1 MKIRDEIARKH
12 WEQAAIEEASRYYLE
27 NGYQVQTQASVGE
40 HEADLVAKRGEE
52 IIVSEFKS
60 GPWPPAKEKAA
71 LSLRKYVIH
80 RMKGKFLLVWTPPP
94 LERAIEVEGLED
106 ELRDCMMEAAPAD
119 LDSLS
124 THTRIEAVSDLFI
137 SSIHL
142 RRDGSEIH
150 GNALVEVDLQYGSN
164 GDVDRDDG
172 DTSTDSLPFD
182 FVVEVDEQLKI
193 TRVQK
198 LEIDTSG
205 FYDE

>member
-1 MKIRDEIARKH
+1 
-12 WEQAAIEEASRYYLE
+12 
-27 NGYQVQTQASVGE
+27 
-40 HEADLVAKRGEE
+40 
-52 IIVSEFKS
+52 
-60 GPWPPAKEKAA
+60 
-71 LSLRKYVIH
+71 
-80 RMKGKFLLVWTPPP
+80 MKGKFLLVWTPPP
-94 LERAIEVEGLED
+94 VERAIEVDGLEG
-106 ELRDCMMEAAPAD
+106 ELREYMMEAVPPD

-150 GNALVEVDLQYGSN
+150 GNALVEVDLQYGSD

-198 LEIDTSG
+198 LEFDTSG

>member
-71 LSLRKYVIH
+71 LDLRKYVIH
-80 RMKGKFLLVWTPPP
+80 KMKGKFLLVWTPPP
-94 LERAIEVEGLED
+94 VETSIEVEGLED
-106 ELRDCMMEAAPAD
+106 ELRDYLLNDLPSD

-124 THTRIEAVSDLFI
+124 THTRIEAVSHLFI
-137 SSIHL
+137 SSVHL
-142 RRDGSEIH
+142 RHDSSEIH
-150 GNALVEVDLQYGSN
+150 GNALVEVELQYGSD
-164 GDVDRDDG
+164 GDVDRDRG
-172 DTSTDSLPFD
+172 DVSGDSFPFD
-182 FVVEVDEQLKI
+182 FIVELDKELSI
-193 TRVQK
+193 TRVDK
-198 LEIDTSG
+198 LEIDTSS
-205 FYDE
+205 FYEE